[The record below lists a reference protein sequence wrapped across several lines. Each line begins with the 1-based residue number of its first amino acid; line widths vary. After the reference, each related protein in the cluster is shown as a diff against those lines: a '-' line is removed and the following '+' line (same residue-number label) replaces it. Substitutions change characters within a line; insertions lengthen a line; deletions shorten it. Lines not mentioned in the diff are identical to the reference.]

1 MTYSSRIRIPQPSFL
16 RRLALVLLAVS
27 VLSPYAIQAQ
37 LAKPDRISV
46 SGNAGFLVA
55 HRPALKGLANT
66 HSLGTTVDL
75 EWFTDGSKRW
85 HWLYR
90 RPVCG
95 VQIQYLSLG
104 EPDLLGHQVS
114 IVPKAAFPIS
124 SIYKRLEHRLYGG
137 GGLGYSSKVWDLNEN
152 LRTLVI
158 STHLNAVLIVG
169 YEGQWEWKEKLGIH
183 YGVQLSHQSNGGF
196 SMPNLGTNT
205 FTVFAG
211 LMFSKVEKPALEAE
225 AIFPAYLPP
234 TWNQSISLSYG
245 LKEKLPPE
253 GDKYNVIVLSHSIIR
268 RGNWKTGVILRND
281 LYWDQ
286 GVPAL
291 AEDASSKTLP
301 EVQYGLALGMAKYY
315 GRLSWELMMGAY
327 LYAPLNEKGPIYHR
341 FIGRWVMT
349 DKLDVHVG
357 LRTHWAKAD
366 HPEIGIHY
374 RFNGTRARIIP

>member
-1 MTYSSRIRIPQPSFL
+1 MTYSSPNRFPQLSFS
-16 RRLALVLLAVS
+16 RRLVLVLLAVFALS
-27 VLSPYAIQAQ
+27 TASIHAQVL
-37 LAKPDRISV
+37 KPDRISF

-55 HRPALKGLANT
+55 HRPAIEGLANA
-66 HSLGTTVDL
+66 HSLGSTVDL
-75 EWFTDGSKRW
+75 QWFTDGSKRW

-114 IVPKAAFPIS
+114 VVPKAAFPFS
-124 SIYKRLEHRLYGG
+124 SVYKRVEHRLYGG
-137 GGLGYSSKVWDLNEN
+137 AGLGYSSKVWDLNEN

-158 STHLNAVLIVG
+158 STHLNAVLMVG
-169 YEGQWEWKEKLGIH
+169 YEGQWEWKEKLGLN

-211 LMFSKVEKPALEAE
+211 LMFSSEKKPVLPEEAVFT
-225 AIFPAYLPP
+225 ADLPRI
-234 TWNQSISLSYG
+234 WNQSVSLSYG
-245 LKEKLPPE
+245 LKENLPPE
-253 GDKYNVIVLSHSIIR
+253 GDKHNVVVLSHSIIR
-268 RGNWKTGVILRND
+268 RGNWKTGMILRND

-291 AEDASSKTLP
+291 VVDASSKSFP
-301 EVQYGLALGMAKYY
+301 EVQYGLAFGMAKYY

-341 FIGRWVMT
+341 FIGRWAMT

-366 HPEIGIHY
+366 HPEVGIHY
-374 RFNGTRARIIP
+374 RFR